1 MPTNNNMQI
10 NAITHYQTQAGTPRT
25 KPLGSCNIAIGFRPG
40 ILLTSTLQVKQIRDQ
55 TRLRTPNDLS
65 SKITPSSCSITQRSF
80 PNAQLLQHFKG

>member
-55 TRLRTPNDLS
+55 TRLRTPNDL
-65 SKITPSSCSITQRSF
+65 ITTTIDSHQ
-80 PNAQLLQHFKG
+80 N

>member
-1 MPTNNNMQI
+1 MIIFKQYNLSNNQANQYDMQI

-55 TRLRTPNDLS
+55 TRLRTPNDLVTTTIDS
-65 SKITPSSCSITQRSF
+65 HQ
-80 PNAQLLQHFKG
+80 N